1 MQGKWH
7 EVFFMGSGYSKMKK
21 QARQFQ
27 DQLAKMQEQME
38 TLEVTGSAGNGL
50 VKITLGGDHKLKSI
64 KIKPEC
70 IDPEDAEGLED
81 LIQAAHE
88 DARLK
93 LEENNPNSSL
103 LNQFSI

>member
-1 MQGKWH
+1 
-7 EVFFMGSGYSKMKK
+7 MGSGYSKMKK

-27 DQLAKMQEQME
+27 DQFAKMQEQME
-38 TLEVTGSAGNGL
+38 NLEATGSAGNGL
-50 VKITLGGDHKLKSI
+50 VQVTLVGNHKLKKI

-70 IDPEDAEGLED
+70 IDLEDIEGLED

-93 LEENNPNSSL
+93 LEENSPNSSL
-103 LNQFSI
+103 LNQLPI